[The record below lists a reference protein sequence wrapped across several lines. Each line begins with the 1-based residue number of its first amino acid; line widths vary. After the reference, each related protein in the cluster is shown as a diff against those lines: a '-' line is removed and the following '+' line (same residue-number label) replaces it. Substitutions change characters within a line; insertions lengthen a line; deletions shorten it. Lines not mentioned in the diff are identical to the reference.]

1 MCLVV
6 CPYVQVVSC
15 VCCVC
20 MVYVTVSTCPYVRE
34 SAVQAV
40 CVCVCPC
47 IGQAQLCLC
56 VQAVPPTRS
65 SPSVCESSQCRT
77 GSRWEG
83 ERCWG
88 CPSAPTPP
96 PLPQSRDRT
105 LFRVAIRHLF
115 SNLISSE
122 LYFPSLRK
130 IIFHRSRARPLPRTA
145 AAAASIYLRA
155 EPGRAA
161 ARAGERAAPRRSEG
175 GGGGG
180 RGTAGEEGA
189 QRHGPLC
196 PDPEPG
202 SQLPAS
208 LLFCARLCW
217 GISSASLL
225 VPLVSVSLSLSRC
238 LRDSQTPSS
247 RSPSA
252 RDSRHPAS
260 LAPRPGVSFPRTPWG
275 HGCGI
280 RTLNT
285 SPRTGADAQGAESE

>member
-1 MCLVV
+1 MWRRSLQLD
-6 CPYVQVVSC
+6 P
-15 VCCVC
+15 
-20 MVYVTVSTCPYVRE
+20 VRL
-34 SAVQAV
+34 SASLPRV
-40 CVCVCPC
+40 
-47 IGQAQLCLC
+47 GQR
-56 VQAVPPTRS
+56 VGGKGR
-65 SPSVCESSQCRT
+65 
-77 GSRWEG
+77 EG

-96 PLPQSRDRT
+96 PLAQSQDRT

-175 GGGGG
+175 GGG
-180 RGTAGEEGA
+180 RGAAGEEGA
-189 QRHGPLC
+189 QRHDPLC

-208 LLFCARLCW
+208 RSLLR
-217 GISSASLL
+217 ASLL
-225 VPLVSVSLSLSRC
+225 GYLLCFSACAPRLCFPVSVTLSQGLPDPILSVFVCAGLQASCVPGPAPRGLLPADAAGPWLRDPNFKHFSPDRSRC
-238 LRDSQTPSS
+238 AKR
-247 RSPSA
+247 
-252 RDSRHPAS
+252 
-260 LAPRPGVSFPRTPWG
+260 
-275 HGCGI
+275 
-280 RTLNT
+280 
-285 SPRTGADAQGAESE
+285 

>member
-1 MCLVV
+1 MCRRSLQLD
-6 CPYVQVVSC
+6 PA
-15 VCCVC
+15 
-20 MVYVTVSTCPYVRE
+20 RL
-34 SAVQAV
+34 SAS
-40 CVCVCPC
+40 
-47 IGQAQLCLC
+47 L
-56 VQAVPPTRS
+56 
-65 SPSVCESSQCRT
+65 PSVGQGVGGKGR
-77 GSRWEG
+77 EG

-161 ARAGERAAPRRSEG
+161 ARAGELTAPRRSEG
-175 GGGGG
+175 GGGRGGG
-180 RGTAGEEGA
+180 RETAGEEGA

-208 LLFCARLCW
+208 HSLLR
-217 GISSASLL
+217 ASLL
-225 VPLVSVSLSLSRC
+225 GYLLCISARAPRLCFPVSVTLSQGLSDPILSVSVCAGLQASHFPRPAPRGLLPADAVGPWLRDPNFKHFSPDRSRC
-238 LRDSQTPSS
+238 
-247 RSPSA
+247 A
-252 RDSRHPAS
+252 RR
-260 LAPRPGVSFPRTPWG
+260 
-275 HGCGI
+275 
-280 RTLNT
+280 
-285 SPRTGADAQGAESE
+285 